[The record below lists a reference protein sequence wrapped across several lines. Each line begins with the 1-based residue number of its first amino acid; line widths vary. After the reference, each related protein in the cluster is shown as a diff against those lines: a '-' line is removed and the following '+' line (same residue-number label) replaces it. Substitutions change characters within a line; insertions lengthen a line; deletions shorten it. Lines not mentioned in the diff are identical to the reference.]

1 MTSLPCSIYRSMIRI
16 SKKKDPR
23 LVDNLKKGLY
33 TFNDSPLSD
42 FYNFKYIHKS
52 RVFFIYGPYKNETAN
67 MLSYTKCLI
76 RSGKKTDDTIERL
89 FLAHRELPNFFIAKE
104 NLEHREKKQNNMAK
118 IRNINQST
126 SFGTSFF

>member
-1 MTSLPCSIYRSMIRI
+1 
-16 SKKKDPR
+16 
-23 LVDNLKKGLY
+23 
-33 TFNDSPLSD
+33 
-42 FYNFKYIHKS
+42 
-52 RVFFIYGPYKNETAN
+52 